1 MAGGPQELMA
11 WKKAM
16 ELCREVGKVLRKL
29 PQNQQFELSSQLS
42 RAVQSVPSNIVEG
55 HGRGSTKEYV
65 YFLKI
70 ARGSNN
76 EVQTQLFLCE
86 DMGYVLHK
94 DIKKA
99 IGLTYD
105 VGRLLN
111 RLIASLEE

>member
-1 MAGGPQELMA
+1 MAGGPQDLMA

-29 PQNQQFELSSQLS
+29 PKNQQFELASQLS
-42 RAVQSVPSNIVEG
+42 CSVQSVPSNIVEG
-55 HGRGSTKEYV
+55 YGRSTTNEYV
-65 YFLKI
+65 YFLKV
-70 ARGSNN
+70 ARGSCN

-86 DMGYVLHK
+86 DMGYVQHK
-94 DIKKA
+94 DVKKA

-111 RLIASLEE
+111 RLIDSLEE